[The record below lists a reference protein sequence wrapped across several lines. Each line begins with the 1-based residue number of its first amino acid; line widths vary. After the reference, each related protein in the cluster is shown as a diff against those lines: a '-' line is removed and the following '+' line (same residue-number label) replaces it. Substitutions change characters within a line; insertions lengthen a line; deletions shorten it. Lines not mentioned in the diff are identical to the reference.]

1 MKINCK
7 YFLLLIIV
15 VIVMV
20 PQSHWALL
28 QNTKYKVSNITQT
41 LILASSP
48 LINLR
53 NDREGPRIQYGSPPD
68 LSTGRD
74 SHTSLAKGSSST
86 IHEVRVKA
94 PTTRGSSRNPKSIQN
109 SYFEYENQNFRYW
122 GLPLVCRVK

>member
-20 PQSHWALL
+20 PETHLALL
-28 QNTKYKVSNITQT
+28 QNTKYRVSNITQT

-48 LINLR
+48 LIDLKNGG
-53 NDREGPRIQYGSPPD
+53 DGPRIQYGSPPD
-68 LSTGRD
+68 PSARGENETL
-74 SHTSLAKGSSST
+74 LASGST

-94 PTTRGSSRNPKSIQN
+94 PTTRESSRNPKAIQN
-109 SYFEYENQNFRYW
+109 SYFEYENQNFR
-122 GLPLVCRVK
+122 